1 MYERHTTSF
10 GTTMVAR
17 CQAKSKRSGLQCR
30 KAAMRGKRVCRTHGG
45 TSTGP
50 KTPEGRQKCAEAK
63 TVHGWETRAIRRE
76 RAAKLTELRFLER
89 VMVGA
94 GMIE

>member
-1 MYERHTTSF
+1 MYERYTTSF

-76 RAAKLTELRFLER
+76 RAAKLTELRFLEQI
-89 VMVGA
+89 MEA
-94 GMIE
+94 GGLV